1 MNHIRLFEKF
11 IKVKKEKTH
20 SLSGIALVVDGKM
33 LVVLAKKYSNQ
44 NNKWSI
50 PKGHIEGESL
60 SSALKELEEE
70 TGIILDKEYYE
81 AKNIKYN
88 KSGTKKDMDIY
99 VYYRNKED
107 IKEYLN
113 GWSVKSEYLD
123 SSEIIGAKFYDRS
136 ALRRKMD
143 VSMIEILNIIDF
155 N

>member
-1 MNHIRLFEKF
+1 MKHIRLFEKF
-11 IKVKKEKTH
+11 VKVKKAKIH

-33 LVVLAKKYSNQ
+33 LVVLAKKHSTQ

-70 TGIILDKEYYE
+70 TGIILDKEYSE

-88 KSGTKKDMDIY
+88 KAGAKKDMNIY
-99 VYYRNKED
+99 VYYKDKED
-107 IKEYLN
+107 IQEYLN
-113 GWSVKSEYLD
+113 GWSVKPEYLD
-123 SSEIIGAKFYDRS
+123 SSEIIGAKFYGKN